1 MNKLSAKLGFWSAFI
16 CLLAFIL
23 YMVGFMAIMI
33 VNPPFV
39 WTDLADFVEYTNNY
53 NQFYKH
59 MAEFSML
66 VSSVFFVILISA
78 IFDFVSKSR
87 KILVRLGIHFAI
99 AFSVT
104 ISINYFIQF
113 TSIRLQIN
121 EGIAEGLSQFVQ
133 SFPISGVAAINM
145 LGWTVFFGLSS
156 IFVGFAFSGGRL
168 EKFIKFA
175 FIANAIN
182 SFLGGVGYTLDI
194 FFLTFFTM
202 YLGMGFFVLLIMI
215 SMMQY
220 FRRSVSIS

>member
-16 CLLAFIL
+16 CLLSFIL
-23 YMVGFMAIMI
+23 YMIGFIAIMI

-39 WTDLADFVEYTNNY
+39 WTNLTDFVEYANNY

-66 VSSVFFVILISA
+66 VSSVFFVILLSA

-87 KILVRLGIHFAI
+87 KILVRIGIHFAV

-113 TSIRLQIN
+113 TAVRLQIK
-121 EGIAEGLSQFVQ
+121 EGISEGLSQFVQ

-145 LGWTVFFGLSS
+145 LGWTIFFGLSS
-156 IFVGFAFSGGRL
+156 MFVGFAFSGGRL

-175 FIANAIN
+175 FIANAVN

-220 FRRSVSIS
+220 FKRSVSIS

>member
-1 MNKLSAKLGFWSAFI
+1 MNKISAKLGSWPVSI
-16 CLLAFIL
+16 SLLTFIL
-23 YMVGFMAIMI
+23 YMVGFMAILI

-39 WTDLADFVEYTNNY
+39 WTNLEDFAEYANTY

-66 VSSVFFVILISA
+66 VSSVFFVILIGA

-87 KILVRLGIHFAI
+87 KILVRLSIHFAV
-99 AFSVT
+99 AFSIT

-113 TSIRLQIN
+113 TAVRLQIR
-121 EGIAEGLSQFVQ
+121 EGITEGLSQFVQ

-156 IFVGFAFSGGRL
+156 IFVGFAFSGGKL
-168 EKFIKFA
+168 EKFIKFS

-182 SFLGGVGYTLDI
+182 SFLGCIGYTFDI
-194 FFLTFFTM
+194 FALTFFTM
-202 YLGMGFFVLLIMI
+202 YLGMGFFVMLIMI
-215 SMMQY
+215 SLMFY
-220 FRRSVSIS
+220 FKRSVSIS